1 MDCFHVCPEPQILRE
16 PLLVKKGTPRV
27 ASDACIACGRCIDVC
42 AENVFEIKSKFHYS
56 GAKK

>member
-1 MDCFHVCPEPQILRE
+1 Q
-16 PLLVKKGTPRV
+16 V

-42 AENVFEIKSKFHYS
+42 AENVFTITSKFHSS